1 MSPKDILEDVL
12 RALNDGFNLY
22 KMRIGYLNWIKT
34 LKELRSQ
41 KENLGKNKIIF
52 DAIMGTHKKIWNY
65 DQALNKIRILK
76 RFDPLW
82 IEEPLHP
89 DDINGYLKLK
99 KLKKINIAFGEAYS
113 GRLEYDLIINNKLSK
128 FLQVDVTSSGGII
141 FVKDILKKLNKKG
154 YYLCPSCLGK

>member
-1 MSPKDILEDVL
+1 MSPKDISEDVL

-22 KMRIGYLNWIKT
+22 KMRIGYLSWKQDIKRIKVAKKIWARIR
-34 LKELRSQ
+34 LFLMQLWEL
-41 KENLGKNKIIF
+41 I
-52 DAIMGTHKKIWNY
+52 KKIWNY
-65 DQALNKIRILK
+65 DQALKKIKILK

-128 FLQVDVTSSGGII
+128 FLQVDVTSSEGII
-141 FVKDILKKLNKKG
+141 FVKDIVKKAEQKG
-154 YYLCPSCLGK
+154 IICVHSCLGK